1 MSADETDAKFHPLE
15 TDLQSGTAATVSA
28 VSAAHSR
35 SPSLQGRPMDM
46 SMDMDKSSSRRNE
59 DQQDTNEDDLLLFN
73 RLRTSQN
80 RTMSSLEPQQ
90 QPQYTPASAPMT
102 EPSADF
108 TGFSS
113 ITTLPSHSPHDQQQ
127 EQQQQHLVVQAQY
140 TQGQPSLQNDTLG
153 ISMAEQ
159 PFYVNAKQYYR
170 ILKRRYARAKLE
182 EKLRISRERKPYLH
196 ESRHKHAMRR
206 PRGEGG
212 RFLTAAEIKA
222 MKLKKSGV
230 NDVSEDN
237 QEDKKL
243 TTKIIQEQP
252 HAASTAAATDKK
264 T

>member
-15 TDLQSGTAATVSA
+15 TDLQSDTAAATST
-28 VSAAHSR
+28 AAASR
-35 SPSLQGRPMDM
+35 SPSLREKPIEMPLDM
-46 SMDMDKSSSRRNE
+46 GKAPSPRGE
-59 DQQDTNEDDLLLFN
+59 DQRVTNEEDLFLFN
-73 RLRTSQN
+73 RLRASQN
-80 RTMSSLEPQQ
+80 RVIDSLEPQQ
-90 QPQYTPASAPMT
+90 QSQYTSSSVSTM

-108 TGFSS
+108 TSFSAV
-113 ITTLPSHSPHDQQQ
+113 TTL
-127 EQQQQHLVVQAQY
+127 QQQQQQQLVVQAQY
-140 TQGQPSLQNDTLG
+140 TQNQPNLQSDVLG
-153 ISMAEQ
+153 TAIAEQ

-212 RFLTAAEIKA
+212 RFLTAAEIKV
-222 MKLKKSGV
+222 MKSKKSGAS
-230 NDVSEDN
+230 DDPDDSH
-237 QEDKKL
+237 EDKKI

-252 HAASTAAATDKK
+252 HATSTAAAADKK

>member
-15 TDLQSGTAATVSA
+15 VDLQSEAAA
-28 VSAAHSR
+28 AAHSR
-35 SPSLQGRPMDM
+35 SSSLQGKPMEM
-46 SMDMDKSSSRRNE
+46 SMDMDNTLSRRSE
-59 DQQDTNEDDLLLFN
+59 DQQTTNEDDLFLFN
-73 RLRTSQN
+73 RLRASQN
-80 RTMSSLEPQQ
+80 RAMDSLES
-90 QPQYTPASAPMT
+90 QPQYTP
-102 EPSADF
+102 PSAASTDVSAEF
-108 TGFSS
+108 TSYAAVA
-113 ITTLPSHSPHDQQQ
+113 TLPPPSHH
-127 EQQQQHLVVQAQY
+127 QQQQQQQQQLVVQAQY
-140 TQGQPSLQNDTLG
+140 TQGQPNLQNDTVG
-153 ISMAEQ
+153 TAVSEQ

-222 MKLKKSGV
+222 MKLKKTGDSD
-230 NDVSEDN
+230 DVEDN
-237 QEDKKL
+237 HEDKKI

-252 HAASTAAATDKK
+252 RANSTVAGADEK

>member
-15 TDLQSGTAATVSA
+15 TDLQSEAAAAVPTAED
-28 VSAAHSR
+28 SR
-35 SPSLQGRPMDM
+35 SPSLREKPIELSLDM
-46 SMDMDKSSSRRNE
+46 GKASSPRGE
-59 DQQDTNEDDLLLFN
+59 DQQVTNEDLFLFN
-73 RLRTSQN
+73 RLRASQN
-80 RTMSSLEPQQ
+80 RVMDSLEPQQ
-90 QPQYTPASAPMT
+90 QSQYTSSGT
-102 EPSADF
+102 STIEPSTDF
-108 TGFSS
+108 TSFSAA
-113 ITTLPSHSPHDQQQ
+113 TTLPPPPH
-127 EQQQQHLVVQAQY
+127 QQQQQQQLVVQAQY
-140 TQGQPSLQNDTLG
+140 TQSQPSLQNDVLG
-153 ISMAEQ
+153 TTIAEQ

-222 MKLKKSGV
+222 MKSKKSGA
-230 NDVSEDN
+230 NDDPDDN
-237 QEDKKL
+237 HEDKKI

-252 HAASTAAATDKK
+252 HATSTIAAADKK

>member
-1 MSADETDAKFHPLE
+1 MPL
-15 TDLQSGTAATVSA
+15 DMGKAP
-28 VSAAHSR
+28 
-35 SPSLQGRPMDM
+35 SPRG
-46 SMDMDKSSSRRNE
+46 E
-59 DQQDTNEDDLLLFN
+59 DQRVTNEEDLFLFN
-73 RLRTSQN
+73 RLRASQN
-80 RTMSSLEPQQ
+80 RVMDSLEPQQ
-90 QPQYTPASAPMT
+90 QSQYTSSSVSTM

-108 TGFSS
+108 ASFSAV
-113 ITTLPSHSPHDQQQ
+113 TTLPPPPH
-127 EQQQQHLVVQAQY
+127 QQQQQQRQQQQQQQQLVVQAQY
-140 TQGQPSLQNDTLG
+140 TQNQPNLQSDVLG
-153 ISMAEQ
+153 TAIAEQ

-222 MKLKKSGV
+222 MKSKKSGAS
-230 NDVSEDN
+230 DDPDDSH
-237 QEDKKL
+237 EDKKI

-252 HAASTAAATDKK
+252 HATSTAAAADNK